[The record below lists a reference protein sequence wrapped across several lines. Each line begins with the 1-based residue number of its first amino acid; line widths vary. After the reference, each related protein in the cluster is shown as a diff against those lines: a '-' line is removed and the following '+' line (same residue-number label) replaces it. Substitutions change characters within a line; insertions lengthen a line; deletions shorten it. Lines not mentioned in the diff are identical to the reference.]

1 MHSTNDNKPWIIV
14 NNKYFIYK
22 KYILT
27 IKNNTNERRKQSL
40 LDMLVLPSWIRSHW
54 HKPAPRRIRS
64 PRLYLYRA
72 SKSRFSVQHD
82 ILFHIT
88 QDMNAFS
95 KDYAAEYKWGWIIL
109 RAPALKSMNTFIHIL
124 FLWNFILQIHFVSI
138 NGYRCDKYLDLQKI
152 KNTFQECLQHVHI
165 VTHECLQLIFS
176 RWIKQ
181 RPVINDIR
189 GLKTQMTYQGIS
201 IYWILR
207 QWMQNLYRYCTWLKY
222 YFYFNWIFVET
233 QFKEKEALKLSV

>member
-40 LDMLVLPSWIRSHW
+40 LDMLVLPSCIRSHW

-64 PRLYLYRA
+64 PRLNLYRA

-124 FLWNFILQIHFVSI
+124 FLSFKYISFQSMGTDAI
-138 NGYRCDKYLDLQKI
+138 NIWIC
-152 KNTFQECLQHVHI
+152 KNKEY
-165 VTHECLQLIFS
+165 FS
-176 RWIKQ
+176 RVFTTCSYSNTWMFA
-181 RPVINDIR
+181 INF
-189 GLKTQMTYQGIS
+189 LHMNKTKTSHKWYKGS
-201 IYWILR
+201 
-207 QWMQNLYRYCTWLKY
+207 QNTNDLPRNFDLLNLASMNAK
-222 YFYFNWIFVET
+222 FI
-233 QFKEKEALKLSV
+233 